1 MSKNDKEIE
10 FGVFGSFPFVPLF
23 LVKDAIEL

>member
-10 FGVFGSFPFVPLF
+10 FVVSGFFPFVPLY